1 MRLSAIVLV
10 ITLFLT
16 SWNKLIPS
24 VSGFVPSTWRSWL
37 LNGVTFTLDTDTV
50 LHGDMTK
57 EAILQVARALLLDN
71 PTNENAGS
79 SSRILSLQRV
89 DESNLITAYYGRKEE
104 SITSNFEAA
113 IETINKAN
121 ANVDLGREEEKL
133 AEAHFDSEQFQTGQN
148 RLVRLRACAVS
159 SIRMKNFGMARQDTG
174 RMLHTLQ
181 DFYSHS
187 NWLENGNSGIYRI
200 LGRPD
205 RRPQPVADDDQ
216 ETCSDC
222 REDGTVVAGRI
233 IEFATG
239 IAKILRLYEQI
250 ESAKKFYSCS
260 NNLRGFLSTRGIL
273 TSGHYTGSHHFG
285 GRAIIKPRGKCSHG
299 GFLDSTSDLSAR
311 GGINKDSL
319 NKKWSPHY
327 YHHSRAAQMAEEATI
342 DILQEMRKD
351 VNDDALF
358 AEFLGI
364 SVNTVSTSIAFVIDT
379 TGSMT
384 EELPE
389 IQATIPQIRVNL
401 QEYAETNGITNI
413 RYILV
418 PFNDPGA
425 VQVVNYSYVACVYMF
440 ACVTV

>member
-1 MRLSAIVLV
+1 MRLSFIVV

-16 SWNKLIPS
+16 GWNKFTIPS

-37 LNGVTFTLDTDTV
+37 LNGATFTYDRDTV

-57 EAILQVARALLLDN
+57 EAILQVARALFLDN
-71 PTNENAGS
+71 PNSENAGS
-79 SSRILSLQRV
+79 SSRISNLQSI
-89 DESNLITAYYGRKEE
+89 DESSLITAYYGRKEE
-104 SITSNFEAA
+104 SITSNFESVIEA
-113 IETINKAN
+113 INDAN

-133 AEAHFDSEQFQTGQN
+133 AEAHFDSEQFQSGQN
-148 RLVRLRACAVS
+148 RLVTLRACVVT
-159 SIRMKNFGMARQDTG
+159 SIRMKNFDMARQDTG

-187 NWLENGNSGIYRI
+187 NWLENGNLDIYRI
-200 LGRPD
+200 LGRRD
-205 RRPQPVADDDQ
+205 ERPQPIADDDQ

-222 REDGTVVAGRI
+222 REDGTVVVGRI

-239 IAKILRLYEQI
+239 VLEFFRLYEKV
-250 ESAKKFYSCS
+250 ESAKKFYSCA
-260 NNLRGFLSTRGIL
+260 NNLRSFLSTRGIL
-273 TSGHYTGSHHFG
+273 TSGYYTGSHHLG

-299 GFLDSTSDLSAR
+299 GFLDSTSDLSAK

-319 NKKWSPHY
+319 NEKWSPHY
-327 YHHSRAAQMAEEATI
+327 YHHSRAAQMAEEATV

-351 VNDDALF
+351 VNNDTLF

-364 SVNTVSTSIAFVIDT
+364 SVNVISASIAYVIDT
-379 TGSMT
+379 TGSMS

-401 QEYAETNGITNI
+401 QQYAETNGVTNI

-425 VQVVNYSYVACVYMF
+425 VNFYTTYS
-440 ACVTV
+440 